1 MNKVKVSIII
11 PIYNPEESLL
21 RKCLDS
27 ALNQTLNEIEVLCI
41 DDGSGGATKDILKE
55 YSENDSRC
63 KIIAQ
68 ENSGSGAARNNG
80 IKHSNG
86 EYIVFLDADDWIEP
100 KMCESLY
107 DFAKNL
113 DVDLILFDNVW
124 HREDSITSE
133 FVHFSKEEYNRDFN
147 NFIFDYK
154 FLKDK
159 IFSGYFG
166 VIWTKFYKSSFIKEN
181 NIHFPSYKLYNDI
194 EFHIKSLI
202 LAKNIS
208 YYPRIFYHYNKS
220 DHESLQTSYRG
231 KKEAMVFYDVVV
243 GIRDFL
249 LEQNLMEEFRIDF
262 LNFAF
267 ENFILKLTEM
277 SKDFKQDYFLK
288 IKSFFDSMEIYSN
301 DFDELNFKYL
311 PYYIHMICSK
321 DFNEFKAR
329 LSHFD
334 KELINPERYVNID
347 DNKGIFENEYY
358 TLNNEYES
366 SEFSNKK
373 DTCDISDLYLE
384 KMKLKCSDKYV
395 LILENSLVNEHKLK
409 NEKISDLDRILKNR
423 IMEIEKKDNQISEL
437 KEDLNKSRSNEKNL
451 EIQNKTLLNE
461 NELLKDTLTY
471 KIKSFLKNL

>member
-41 DDGSGGATKDILKE
+41 DDGSCGATKDILKE

-63 KIIAQ
+63 RIIAQ

-113 DVDLILFDNVW
+113 DVDLVLFDNVW

-147 NFIFDYK
+147 NLIFDYK
-154 FLKDK
+154 LIKDK

-166 VIWTKFYKSSFIKEN
+166 VIWTKFYKSSFIKEK
-181 NIHFPSYKLYNDI
+181 NILFPSHKLYNDI

-288 IKSFFDSMEIYSN
+288 IKSFFESMVVYPN
-301 DFDELNFKYL
+301 DFDEMNFKYL
-311 PYYIHMICSK
+311 PYYIHMISSK

-334 KELINPERYVNID
+334 KELINPERYVNVR
-347 DNKGIFENEYY
+347 DNERIFDNEYY
-358 TLNNEYES
+358 KLNNEDRI
-366 SEFSNKK
+366 SEFSSINNSHKV
-373 DTCDISDLYLE
+373 SDLYLE
-384 KMKLKCSDKYV
+384 KMKLECEDKYI

-409 NEKISDLDRILKNR
+409 NDKISDLERILKNR
-423 IMEIEKKDNQISEL
+423 ITEIEKKDNQISEL
-437 KEDLNKSRSNEKNL
+437 KENQRIL
-451 EIQNKTLLNE
+451 EIHNKDLFEE
-461 NELLKDTLTY
+461 NELLKDTLAN
-471 KIKSFLKNL
+471 KIKSFFKNF